1 MTARGDRLL
10 GLVLLVLAV
19 AYGWAAQQWPPPFG
33 GQEAVGPHTFPT
45 ILAVLLAV
53 SSCYLIAKPDP
64 DNDWPERRTLVE
76 LGIAVLVLIGYALL
90 LERLGF
96 VPTTTLAVGTLC
108 WRMGAR
114 PKGAFLTGL
123 VGAVLVFVLF
133 NNLLELSLPAGL
145 LEVERW
151 IR

>member
-10 GLVLLVLAV
+10 GLALLVLAV

-33 GQEAVGPHTFPT
+33 GQEAVGPDTFPT
-45 ILAVLLAV
+45 ILSVILAL
-53 SSCYLIAKPDP
+53 SSCYLIARPDS
-64 DNDWPERRTLVE
+64 DTDWPGRRTLVE
-76 LGIAVLVLIGYALL
+76 LAIAVLVLIAYALL
-90 LERLGF
+90 LEVVGF
-96 VPTTTLAVGTLC
+96 VLATTLAVGTLC

-123 VGAVLVFVLF
+123 IGAVVVFILF
-133 NNLLELSLPAGL
+133 NYLLELSLPAGL

-151 IR
+151 IH